1 MTSLTSF
8 LHRLTQWTSLGSHI
22 SASSHK
28 NHHHLRDV
36 EKAESAEKEP
46 SSRPVSAPVAPP
58 VPRMDLVIPDI
69 EDTVMDTVM
78 DDQDKRW
85 NGYESPAPT
94 KGSSGV
100 PVIII
105 SRVRAESGDYTSTWD
120 IAKEEEDDNNNGG
133 PSQV

>member
-8 LHRLTQWTSLGSHI
+8 LQRLTQWTSLGSHI

-28 NHHHLRDV
+28 HHHHIQDV
-36 EKAESAEKEP
+36 EKAERGEQAP

-69 EDTVMDTVM
+69 EDTVMGTVM
-78 DDQDKRW
+78 DPQDKGW
-85 NGYESPAPT
+85 DGYESPAPGNRPGT
-94 KGSSGV
+94 V

-105 SRVRAESGDYTSTWD
+105 SKVRADSGDYTSTWD
-120 IAKEEEDDNNNGG
+120 VVREEDDDNG
-133 PSQV
+133 PPQA

>member
-28 NHHHLRDV
+28 NHHHHLRDV
-36 EKAESAEKEP
+36 EKAESTEKEP
-46 SSRPVSAPVAPP
+46 SSRLVSAPAAPP

-85 NGYESPAPT
+85 NDSESPAPI
-94 KGSSGV
+94 KSSSTV

-120 IAKEEEDDNNNGG
+120 IAKEEDDNNGG
-133 PSQV
+133 PSQA